1 MTVNEIL
8 ILAIIGLSAGVVS
21 GAMGIGGAIIMVPAL
36 VYFFGMTQQQAQ
48 GTSLSVLLFPV
59 VLLAFIN
66 YYKAGYVNFRFAIVV
81 MLAFFLGGWL
91 GSKFAINVSDK
102 ILKTVFGILLMLV
115 GLKMVFGK

>member
-8 ILAIIGLSAGVVS
+8 ILVIIGLSAGIVS

-36 VYFFGMTQQQAQ
+36 VYFFGMTQHQAQ
-48 GTSLSVLLFPV
+48 GTSIAILLFPIG
-59 VLLAFIN
+59 LLAFIN
-66 YYKAGYVNFRFAIVV
+66 YYKGGYVNFKFAVVV
-81 MLAFFLGGWL
+81 MLAFVIGGWL

-102 ILKTVFGILLMLV
+102 TLKTIFGILLVLV

>member
-8 ILAIIGLSAGVVS
+8 ILAIIGLSAGIVS

-36 VYFFGMTQQQAQ
+36 VYFFGMTQHQAQ
-48 GTSLSVLLFPV
+48 GTSIAILLFPIG
-59 VLLAFIN
+59 LLAFIN
-66 YYKAGYVNFRFAIVV
+66 YYKAGYVNFRFAMIV

-102 ILKTVFGILLMLV
+102 TLKTVFGILLMLV